1 MECFLKRSFRGS
13 LDGWW
18 EWESG
23 MGKGN
28 PRGVQGMI
36 YPPRG
41 NEVPI
46 PHKNFANPNTMYGYE
61 VPIPVDWAHYP

>member
-1 MECFLKRSFRGS
+1 MVG
-13 LDGWW
+13 GNGNGMGMG
-18 EWESG
+18 G

-28 PRGVQGMI
+28 PRGEEGVS
-36 YPPRG
+36 YPSRG

-61 VPIPVDWAHYP
+61 VPIPVNRPR